1 MQVRQMRNWWFSIHK
16 WVGLIVGLQILAWT
30 VSGLYMTWFPIADVR
45 SEHAIREA
53 KPRDLRSAADLIS
66 PDTAVAAARTPVSR
80 LELADVAGRWM
91 WRIDSKGKP
100 HMLIDAESGK
110 VLSPLDEATAR
121 QIATADYAGKGKI
134 AAAKLIEKDA
144 PIEFRRALPVWQ
156 ITFDDAGEMRLYVEP
171 LTGKVAARRSNLW
184 RTYDFLWSLHI
195 MDYGERENFNHWLIV
210 LMSLLG
216 LVLTITGIGLLVIR
230 LWPRNLSSGNR
241 SE

>member
-1 MQVRQMRNWWFSIHK
+1 MRSWWFSIHK

-30 VSGLYMTWFPIADVR
+30 ASGLYMTWFPIAEVR

-53 KPRDLRSAADLIS
+53 KPRDLRGAKDLIA
-66 PDTAVAAARTPVSR
+66 PDRAVMAARAPVSR
-80 LELADVAGRWM
+80 LELVDIAGRWM
-91 WRIDSKGKP
+91 WRIDSAGKP

-121 QIATADYAGKGKI
+121 RIALADYAGKGKI
-134 AAAKLIEKDA
+134 VAAKLIVNDA
-144 PIEFRRALPVWQ
+144 PIEYRRALPVWQ
-156 ITFDDAGEMRLYVEP
+156 IVFDDADGMHLYVEP

-195 MDYGERENFNHWLIV
+195 MDYSEREDFNHWPII

-216 LVLTITGIGLLVIR
+216 LTLTVTGVGLLFIR
-230 LWPRNLSSGNR
+230 LWPRNIVFAKRN
-241 SE
+241 E